1 MTNEQQIAL
10 HVMEDRKE
18 ETVLRQAPS
27 RPSRKCAIDASG
39 QKDWLER
46 KFQELR
52 QEAGV

>member
-1 MTNEQQIAL
+1 MTANERQIAL
-10 HVMEDRKE
+10 RLMEKLKE
-18 ETVLRQAPS
+18 ETPMPVQAPWRES
-27 RPSRKCAIDASG
+27 AIDASG